1 MNYIPKQ
8 SITKGGFHLGGG
20 GGGGGGDGISL
31 LLGGNSFKSK
41 AILKKKLSLDN
52 ELASAPTSHN
62 LIILIIA
69 SLNFM

>member
-20 GGGGGGDGISL
+20 GWGGWDWNSL
-31 LLGGNSFKSK
+31 LLEVKSSKSK